1 MRQVADK
8 LRYAPIKLQGI
19 GLHSTLISI
28 PATDVPTLNSG
39 VSYIGLHSTLI
50 SIPATDVPTLNSG
63 VSYITTGQTAKRLA
77 LQPVLSI

>member
-39 VSYIGLHSTLI
+39 VSYI
-50 SIPATDVPTLNSG
+50 
-63 VSYITTGQTAKRLA
+63 TTGQTAKRLA